1 MKDIDVPE
9 KGKVSVESAPEP
21 FASWVVLMS
30 VRLGELLEVEAV
42 CQLES
47 YWICEDVS
55 SKNSVGFPFGMV
67 EVLYRI

>member
-9 KGKVSVESAPEP
+9 KGKVNVASAPEP
-21 FASWVVLMS
+21 FASWVVFMR
-30 VRLGELLEVEAV
+30 VRLRGLLEVETV

-55 SKNSVGFPFGMV
+55 SKKSVALSLGTV
-67 EVLYRI
+67 EVLYRM